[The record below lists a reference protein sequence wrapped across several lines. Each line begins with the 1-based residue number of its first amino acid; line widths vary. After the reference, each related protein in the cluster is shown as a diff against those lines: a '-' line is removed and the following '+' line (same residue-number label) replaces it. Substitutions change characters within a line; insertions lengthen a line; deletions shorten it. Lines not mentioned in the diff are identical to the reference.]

1 MFLDRWRTFAE
12 KELIERGMKY
22 FRSNL
27 VATNGTLELPD
38 WPDVNFYI
46 SVDGK
51 KEMHDA
57 IRGKGCHE
65 RIKNMPTGLS

>member
-1 MFLDRWRTFAE
+1 MLR
-12 KELIERGMKY
+12 KELLERGMKY

-27 VATNGTLELPD
+27 VTTNGTIELPD

-57 IRGKGCHE
+57 IRGRAVMK
-65 RIKNMPTGLS
+65 R